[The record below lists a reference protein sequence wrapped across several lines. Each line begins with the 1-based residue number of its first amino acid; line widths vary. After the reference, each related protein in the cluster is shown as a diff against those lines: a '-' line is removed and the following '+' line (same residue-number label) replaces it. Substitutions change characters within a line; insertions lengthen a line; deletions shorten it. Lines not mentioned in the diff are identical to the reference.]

1 MLYLGI
7 DPGAGGGIACIDNGV
22 TFAEAMPATGPDIF
36 ALLRDQMVKPGRTV
50 AVIEDVHTMPGQN
63 IAAAGAFLKHAGMLT
78 GFLIALQVPF
88 VVVSPM
94 KWQKAL
100 GCLTPPGKPRTLMT
114 QAERSKAKREHKND
128 LKAFA
133 QQLCPTLDITLAT
146 SDAILL
152 ATYCARQQWN

>member
-63 IAAAGAFLKHAGMLT
+63 IAAAGAFLKHADE
-78 GFLIALQVPF
+78 V
-88 VVVSPM
+88 
-94 KWQKAL
+94 
-100 GCLTPPGKPRTLMT
+100 
-114 QAERSKAKREHKND
+114 AEGAR
-128 LKAFA
+128 L
-133 QQLCPTLDITLAT
+133 P
-146 SDAILL
+146 DAAGEAAHAHDASRAIKGE
-152 ATYCARQQWN
+152 A